1 MKKRESIFADLLFGK
16 HEIQGT
22 GNKIAYKI
30 IPFITLGVSVLF
42 RVFHF
47 GGAV

>member
-22 GNKIAYKI
+22 GNEIAYKI

-42 RVFHF
+42 RVLHC

>member
-1 MKKRESIFADLLFGK
+1 MKKEKAYTDLLFGK
-16 HEIQGT
+16 YDIQGT
-22 GNKIAYKI
+22 WNKVACEI

-42 RVFHF
+42 RVLHF

>member
-1 MKKRESIFADLLFGK
+1 MKKRESIFADILFGK

-30 IPFITLGVSVLF
+30 IPFINLGVLILF
-42 RVFHF
+42 RVLHF
-47 GGAV
+47 GVAV